1 MRKRYCMSPVLYS
14 SNLELIERVI
24 MTSGLPYAFWS
35 AYGVEVPDL
44 SPNDVLHLNAQ
55 AEVTND
61 NGFNVMVDGAFSNG
75 LTLGGTTFKAVG
87 LPTCGQN
94 VTPNMHHMVVAR
106 QAWVKGL
113 TGNVFFSFVLEAASD
128 AMTAT
133 KNYITL
139 NKYGGIQVAVFKS

>member
-1 MRKRYCMSPVLYS
+1 MRKRYRMSPILYS

-24 MTSGLPYAFWS
+24 MTSGLPYTFLS

-55 AEVTND
+55 AEVTNE
-61 NGFNVMVDGAFSNG
+61 NGFTVMVDGAFSNG
-75 LTLGGTTFKAVG
+75 LTHGAFKAVG

-94 VTPNMHHMVVAR
+94 VTPDMHHMVVAR

-113 TGNVFFSFVLEAASD
+113 TGSVFFSFVLCAASD

>member
-1 MRKRYCMSPVLYS
+1 MKKMVLQWICFVVQI
-14 SNLELIERVI
+14 LFERVI
-24 MTSGLPYAFWS
+24 MTSGLPYTFWS

-75 LTLGGTTFKAVG
+75 LTLGVTTFKAVG
-87 LPTCGQN
+87 LPTCQN

-113 TGNVFFSFVLEAASD
+113 TGRSSALFWRRP
-128 AMTAT
+128 AT
-133 KNYITL
+133 P
-139 NKYGGIQVAVFKS
+139 